1 VILRSYQVGA
11 LPLINRIL
19 ERMRLEELFQ
29 AYLPADDPRCQL
41 PTARALLVLVRNVL
55 MSREPV
61 YAVGGW
67 AAQFAPD
74 LFNLWD
80 EQVALLHDDRL
91 GRCLTRLFRGAG
103 PELILAVVRQVIAEY
118 QVSLEEL
125 HNDSTTVSFYGAYN
139 EAGEESFR
147 LGRATHAITWG
158 YSKDH
163 RPDLKQL
170 LYTLTVSHDGGVP
183 VYFTSHSGNVVDD
196 TTHCDTWDLLCQLV
210 GSTDFLYVADCK
222 LASEENLRHIARKGR
237 FVTVMPRT
245 HGEDEKFRT
254 RLRQSP
260 QAIRW
265 EPLYDVTDEGGEVS
279 DRLFVC
285 AEEWLSSQGYRLL
298 WYRSTRKAELDQAT
312 RARHVQRALAALT
325 ELRER
330 LASPRT
336 RFRERSKVQHA
347 VDDLLAECEVESLV
361 RVRIEETED
370 VKFRQAQPGR
380 PNKHTQYKKEAR
392 PRYHLTWELDAAAFA
407 KAEREDG
414 IFPLLTNDR
423 QLTAEEVLRAYK
435 RQPIIEKRFSQLKTD
450 FAVAP
455 VYLKDVARIQGLLAV
470 YFFVLLVQTLL
481 ERELRQAMARQGL
494 EALPLYPEGR
504 PCSRPTTARVIEA
517 FEPVQRH
524 WLTAGDNEP
533 QCLVTELTT
542 LQRQIIKLLGLS
554 PAHYGR

>member
-1 VILRSYQVGA
+1 MQ
-11 LPLINRIL
+11 L
-19 ERMRLEELFQ
+19 ERLFQ
-29 AYLPADDPRCQL
+29 QYLPPDDSRCEF
-41 PTARALLVLVRNVL
+41 PSSRALLVLVRNVL
-55 MSREPV
+55 LSREPV
-61 YAVGGW
+61 YAVGEW
-67 AAQFAPD
+67 AARFAPD
-74 LFNLWD
+74 LFDVWPDQLS
-80 EQVALLHDDRL
+80 LLQDDRL
-91 GRCLTRLFRGAG
+91 GRCLTRLFVATG
-103 PELILAVVRQVIAEY
+103 PELILAVVRHVIAEF
-118 QVSLEEL
+118 QISLEEL
-125 HNDSTTVSFYGAYN
+125 HNDSTTVSFYGAYS
-139 EAGEESFR
+139 EASKEGLR

-158 YSKDH
+158 HSKDH

-196 TTHCDTWDLLCQLV
+196 KTHCATWDLLCQLV
-210 GSTDFLYVADCK
+210 GSADFLYVADCK

-254 RLRQSP
+254 SLRQSP

-265 EPLYDVTDEGGEVS
+265 EPLYEVTDQDGEVT

-285 AEEWLSSQGYRLL
+285 ADEWLSSQGYRLL

-330 LASPRT
+330 CLSPRT
-336 RFRERSKVQHA
+336 RLRERGKVQQA
-347 VDDLLAECEVESLV
+347 VDNLLAECEVESFI
-361 RVRIEETED
+361 RVNLEEQED
-370 VKFRQAQPGR
+370 AKYRQAKPGR
-380 PNKHTQYKKEAR
+380 PSKHTKYKKETR
-392 PRYHLTWELDAAAFA
+392 PRYHLTWELDPIAFA
-407 KAEREDG
+407 NAEREDG

-450 FAVAP
+450 FCVAP
-455 VYLKDVARIQGLLAV
+455 VYLKDVGRIQGLLAI

-481 ERELRQAMARQGL
+481 ERELRQAMARKGIDS
-494 EALPLYPEGR
+494 LPLYPEGR
-504 PCSRPTTARVIEA
+504 PCSRPTTARVIEV
-517 FEPVQRH
+517 FEPIQRH
-524 WLTAGDNEP
+524 LLITDDNEP

-542 LQRQIIKLLGLS
+542 LQCQIIKLLGLS
-554 PAHYGR
+554 PTDYGH